1 MTIETARKAL
11 ADLLNDDAEST
22 EALARFDR
30 WAPDLLSG
38 LREVYDSEVVLAS
51 LVPIMAS
58 AIKNRSTALHVRDR
72 QRILEPDWFQRPD
85 AVGYVAY
92 ADQFADDLPGVHKR
106 IDYLVDLG
114 ITSLHLMP
122 ILRPRPGEN
131 DGGYAVMDY
140 RAIRSDLGT
149 MDDLATLTAA
159 LHEAGIALT
168 LDLVINHVAREHA
181 WADAARS
188 GDQRYRD
195 YFWIFPERAE
205 VEAFER
211 SLPEVFPSFAPGN
224 FTFDEE
230 LNAWVWTTF
239 NTWQWDLNWANP
251 AVFCEFAD
259 IVAFLANQGVDCL
272 RLDAIAFIW
281 KRLGTSCQGQPEVH
295 AITQALRAFARIV
308 APAMIFKAE
317 AIVGPQEVVAYLGQG
332 RYAGKVSELAYHNSL
347 MVQIWSAF
355 AARDGRLMAHALNRF
370 PAIPTD
376 TCWATYLR
384 CHDDIGW
391 AIDDGDAGAVG
402 WSGFAHR
409 AFLADFYAGDFEGS
423 FASGAHFQINSL
435 TGDRRTSGTA
445 ASLAGVEQAGVDP
458 ERLDVALDRLMC
470 MTAMVLGFGGLP
482 LIYMGD
488 ELALVNDWSFQ
499 ADPARS
505 DDNRWMHRPAM
516 PWDAVTGLGTATNPA
531 ARVFRRTKHL
541 IAVRK
546 RLPALH
552 AATPTVI
559 HIGSTPSVVMF
570 RRDHP
575 AGDLVEVYNVSEH
588 SQPFAASECFESGP
602 LREHISGRLVTD
614 AETVIPAYAA
624 WWFTRA

>member
-11 ADLLNDDAEST
+11 ADLLDADAAST

-30 WAPDLLSG
+30 WAPDLMSG
-38 LREVYDSEVVLAS
+38 LREVYDAEAVLTE
-51 LVPIMAS
+51 LVPMMAS
-58 AIKNRSTALHVRDR
+58 AIQSRSDALHSRDR

-92 ADQFADDLPGVHKR
+92 ADHFAGDLAGVQHH

-122 ILRPRPGEN
+122 LLAPRPGEN

-140 RAIRSDLGT
+140 RAIRADLGT
-149 MDDLATLTAA
+149 MEDLAALTAA

-168 LDLVINHVAREHA
+168 LDFVLNHVAREHA
-181 WADAARS
+181 WAQAARG

-195 YFWIFPERAE
+195 YFWVFPERAE

-224 FTFDEE
+224 FTFDDE

-239 NTWQWDLNWANP
+239 NSWQWDLNWANP
-251 AVFCEFAD
+251 DVFCEFAD

-281 KRLGTSCQGQPEVH
+281 KRRGTSCQGQPEVH

-308 APAMIFKAE
+308 APALIFKAE
-317 AIVGPQEVVAYLGQG
+317 AIVGPTEVVAYLGQG

-370 PAIPTD
+370 PAIPTE

-391 AIDDGDAGAVG
+391 AIDDSDAQAVG

-409 AFLADFYAGDFEGS
+409 EFLANFYSGEFDGS
-423 FASGAHFQINSL
+423 FATGAHFQINPA

-445 ASLAGVEQAGVDP
+445 ASLAGLERAGVDP
-458 ERLDVALDRLMC
+458 EQLTLALDRLMC

-482 LIYMGD
+482 LMYMGD
-488 ELALVNDWSFQ
+488 ELALTNDPSYEG
-499 ADPARS
+499 DPARS
-505 DDNRWMHRPAM
+505 DDNRWMHRPVM
-516 PWDAVTGLGTATNPA
+516 NWDAVSKLGTATSPA

-541 IAVRK
+541 IDVRK
-546 RLPALH
+546 QLPALH
-552 AATPTVI
+552 AATPTFVE
-559 HIGSTPSVVMF
+559 IGMSPSVVIF
-570 RRDHP
+570 RRRHP
-575 AGDLVEVYNVSEH
+575 AGDLIEVYNVSETA
-588 SQPFAASECFESGP
+588 QPFATAQCLVSDR
-602 LREHISGRLVTD
+602 LREHISGRLVTHE
-614 AETVIPAYAA
+614 ETAIPAYAA